1 MKIVNSVFGN
11 ERKELEKFNKLG
23 LDERSIVFYSEDI
36 SSFVHFEQ
44 IIHELTEKMG
54 YQICYVTSAKD
65 DPILT
70 IQNKRIKAFY
80 IGLGAIRTKFFM
92 ELKAGVLVM
101 TMPNLETYFI
111 KRSKVYPVHY
121 VYVFHSIVSTHTIYR
136 KGAFDHFDSIFC
148 VGPHHVEEIRATE
161 SVYNLNHKNLVR
173 CGYGLLDN
181 LQTNKSVKNQQE
193 CTKDGKKKILIAP
206 SWGKKGLLETKGLE
220 LVKILL
226 DAGYHVTV
234 RPHPMTIR
242 KWPKTIE
249 AIENKFK
256 SNANFEIEKD
266 VSSFKS
272 LYSAYGLISDWSGIA
287 MEYAFAYEIPV
298 LYIDGS
304 PKINNSSYDKI
315 PCKPLE
321 IIIRN
326 LIGKVISPN
335 ELESLPKIIES
346 TYENIDNFKTK
357 IQEIREKT
365 VFNLG
370 ESGMKGAQEIVKI
383 LHEKKSMAKLDS
395 EDLLKRKISN

>member
-1 MKIVNSVFGN
+1 MNSVFGN
-11 ERKELEKFNKLG
+11 ERKELEKFNKLS
-23 LDERSIVFYSEDI
+23 LDERLIVFYSEDI

-54 YQICYVTSAKD
+54 CQICYVTSAKD

-70 IQNKRIKAFY
+70 SQNKRIKAFY

-92 ELKAGVLVM
+92 ELKAEVLVM

-148 VGPHHVEEIRATE
+148 VGPHHVEEISATE
-161 SVYNLNHKNLVR
+161 SVYGLKHKNLVKY
-173 CGYGLLDN
+173 GYGLLDN
-181 LQTNKSVKNQQE
+181 LQTNKSMKNQQR
-193 CTKDGKKKILIAP
+193 CTEDGKKKILVAP
-206 SWGKKGLLETKGLE
+206 SWGKNGLLETRGLK

-226 DAGYHVTV
+226 DGGYHVTV

-242 KWPKTIE
+242 KWSKTIK
-249 AIENKFK
+249 AIENEFK

-266 VSSFKS
+266 VSTFES

-287 MEYAFAYEIPV
+287 MEYAFACELPV

-315 PCKPLE
+315 ACEALE
-321 IIIRN
+321 ITIRN

-357 IQEIREKT
+357 IQEVRDKT

-370 ESGMKGAQEIVKI
+370 ESGMNGAQEIVKI
-383 LHEKKSMAKLDS
+383 LHEKKKTWQKLDF
-395 EDLLKRKISN
+395 EDLLKQKISN

>member
-1 MKIVNSVFGN
+1 MKIADSVFGN
-11 ERKELEKFNKLG
+11 ERKELEKFNKLS
-23 LDERSIVFYSEDI
+23 LDERLIVFYSEDI

-54 YQICYVTSAKD
+54 CQICYVTSAKD

-70 IQNKRIKAFY
+70 SQNKRIKAFY

-92 ELKAGVLVM
+92 ELKAEVLVM

-148 VGPHHVEEIRATE
+148 VGPHHVEEISATE
-161 SVYNLNHKNLVR
+161 SVYDLKHKNLVKY
-173 CGYGLLDN
+173 GYGLLDN
-181 LQTNKSVKNQQE
+181 LQTNKSMKNQQR
-193 CTKDGKKKILIAP
+193 CTEDGKKKILVAP
-206 SWGKKGLLETKGLE
+206 SWGKNGLLETKGLE

-226 DAGYHVTV
+226 DGGYHVTV

-242 KWPKTIE
+242 KWSKTIK
-249 AIENKFK
+249 AIENEFK

-266 VSSFKS
+266 VSTFES

-287 MEYAFAYEIPV
+287 IEYAFACELPV

-315 PCKPLE
+315 ACEALE
-321 IIIRN
+321 ITIRN

-357 IQEIREKT
+357 IQEVRDKT

-370 ESGMKGAQEIVKI
+370 ESGMNGAQEIVKI
-383 LHEKKSMAKLDS
+383 LHEKKKLG
-395 EDLLKRKISN
+395 KN

>member
-1 MKIVNSVFGN
+1 LKIANSVFGN
-11 ERKELEKFNKLG
+11 ERKELEKFNELD

-54 YQICYVTSAKD
+54 CQICYVTSAKD

-70 IQNKRIKAFY
+70 SQNKRIKAFY
-80 IGLGAIRTKFFM
+80 IGHGAIRTKFFM
-92 ELKAGVLVM
+92 ELKAEVLVM

-148 VGPHHVEEIRATE
+148 VGPHHVEEISATE
-161 SVYNLNHKNLVR
+161 SVYNLKHKNLVKY
-173 CGYGLLDN
+173 GYGLLDN
-181 LQTNKSVKNQQE
+181 LQTNKSMKNQQR
-193 CTKDGKKKILIAP
+193 CTEDGKKKILVAP
-206 SWGKKGLLETKGLE
+206 SWGKNGLLETKGLE

-226 DAGYHVTV
+226 DGGYHVTV

-242 KWPKTIE
+242 KWSKTIK
-249 AIENKFK
+249 AIENEFK

-266 VSSFKS
+266 VSTFES

-287 MEYAFAYEIPV
+287 IEYAFACELPV

-315 PCKPLE
+315 ACEALE
-321 IIIRN
+321 ITIRN

-357 IQEIREKT
+357 IQEVRDKT

-370 ESGMKGAQEIVKI
+370 ESGMNGAQEIVKI
-383 LHEKKSMAKLDS
+383 LHGKKKLG
-395 EDLLKRKISN
+395 KN

>member
-1 MKIVNSVFGN
+1 LKIANSVFGN
-11 ERKELEKFNKLG
+11 ERKELEKFNELD

-54 YQICYVTSAKD
+54 CQICYVTSAKD

-70 IQNKRIKAFY
+70 SQNKRIKAFY
-80 IGLGAIRTKFFM
+80 IGHGAIRTKFFM
-92 ELKAGVLVM
+92 ELKAEVLVM

-148 VGPHHVEEIRATE
+148 VGPHHVEEISATE
-161 SVYNLNHKNLVR
+161 SVYNLKHKNLVKY
-173 CGYGLLDN
+173 GYGLLDN
-181 LQTNKSVKNQQE
+181 LQTNKSMKNQQR
-193 CTKDGKKKILIAP
+193 CTEDGKKKILVAP
-206 SWGKKGLLETKGLE
+206 SWGKNGLLETKGLE

-226 DAGYHVTV
+226 DGGYHVTV

-242 KWPKTIE
+242 KWSKTIK
-249 AIENKFK
+249 AIENEFK

-266 VSSFKS
+266 VSTFES

-287 MEYAFAYEIPV
+287 MEYAFACELPV

-315 PCKPLE
+315 SCEALE
-321 IIIRN
+321 ITIRN

-357 IQEIREKT
+357 IQEVRDKT

-370 ESGMKGAQEIVKI
+370 ESGMNGAQEIVKI
-383 LHEKKSMAKLDS
+383 LHEKKKLG
-395 EDLLKRKISN
+395 KN

>member
-1 MKIVNSVFGN
+1 MKIANSVFGN
-11 ERKELEKFNKLG
+11 ERKELEKFNELD

-54 YQICYVTSAKD
+54 CQICYVTSAKD

-70 IQNKRIKAFY
+70 SQNKRIKAFY

-92 ELKAGVLVM
+92 ELKAEVLVM

-148 VGPHHVEEIRATE
+148 VGPHHVEEISATE
-161 SVYNLNHKNLVR
+161 SVYGLKHKNLVKY
-173 CGYGLLDN
+173 GYGLLDN
-181 LQTNKSVKNQQE
+181 LQTNKSMKNQQR
-193 CTKDGKKKILIAP
+193 CTEDGKKKILVAP
-206 SWGKKGLLETKGLE
+206 SWGKNGLLETKGLE

-226 DAGYHVTV
+226 DGGYHVTV

-242 KWPKTIE
+242 KWSKTIK
-249 AIENKFK
+249 AIENEFK

-266 VSSFKS
+266 VSTFES

-287 MEYAFAYEIPV
+287 MEYAFACELPV

-315 PCKPLE
+315 ACEALE
-321 IIIRN
+321 ITIRN

-357 IQEIREKT
+357 IQEVRDKT

-370 ESGMKGAQEIVKI
+370 ESGMNGAQEIVKI
-383 LHEKKSMAKLDS
+383 LHEKKKLG
-395 EDLLKRKISN
+395 KN